1 MKSKTFLS
9 GCFLAS
15 LSLFASHQL
24 KAKEIDLSN
33 MTDPTGVYNVAFCA
47 RPSPDVTG
55 KPGHAFVAYS
65 HANPNGDRDFLAI
78 GHTVGAGVGPAS
90 AGWSYFGGPVSGLL
104 KEERYTSIKQ
114 NCLDVT
120 VNKADF
126 NQARALGEDPLFRM
140 GVTAQPGTVF
150 EAYKLGLDDCM
161 TFLISVA
168 ETLKSRGLKVP
179 VRGATE
185 LPMTYIVRFIAAN

>member
-1 MKSKTFLS
+1 MTLKTFLV
-9 GCFLAS
+9 GCFLAF
-15 LSLFASHQL
+15 LCLIAPHQL

-47 RPSPDVTG
+47 RPSPDSSG

-65 HANPNGDRDFLAI
+65 HANPDGDRDLVAI
-78 GHTVGAGVGPAS
+78 GHTVSAGVGPVS
-90 AGWSYFGGPVSGLL
+90 AAWSYFGDSVSGLL

-120 VNKADF
+120 VNKNDF
-126 NQARALGEDPLFRM
+126 NQARALAEDPLFKM
-140 GVTAQPGTVF
+140 GLTAQPGTVF

-168 ETLKSRGLKVP
+168 ETLKSQGLKVP
-179 VRGATE
+179 TRGATE
-185 LPMTYIVRFIAAN
+185 LPMAYIARFIAAN